1 MDCLSQHTRKGISR
15 FYNLRPDKTGAQLRH
30 CQFRTSQPPNLLL
43 LRRCYPAC
51 SNRPLFSSPRTF
63 QGKLG
68 SPHHR
73 LKALHAPSFPETP
86 ALFARWSFLQ
96 FRIRP
101 APEKKSQN
109 QTPTNPTPAVRLSA
123 GQSPNRSRCSCC
135 PPTAGRSLAPV
146 SDRPR
151 RHRALLP
158 CPAFLPPERGS
169 GRLQSRRH
177 GQSQSAV
184 QSRTA

>member
-15 FYNLRPDKTGAQLRH
+15 FYNLRPDKTGAQSRH
-30 CQFRTSQPPNLLL
+30 CQFRTSQPPNLLPR
-43 LRRCYPAC
+43 RRCYPAC

-73 LKALHAPSFPETP
+73 LKALHAPSFPGTP

-101 APEKKSQN
+101 VPEKKSQN
-109 QTPTNPTPAVRLSA
+109 QTPTNPTPAAHQPA
-123 GQSPNRSRCSCC
+123 GQSPSRSRCSCY
-135 PPTAGRSLAPV
+135 PPDEGRLPAPV

-151 RHRALLP
+151 RRTVLLP
-158 CPAFLPPERGS
+158 YPASSPPERGS
-169 GRLQSRRH
+169 DRLRSRRH

-184 QSRTA
+184 RIRTA